1 MGVYLGILR
10 EENINKKALWGYI
23 GGLYEV
29 FMGIN
34 KDFGWISVDLE
45 WTIRNFRIVGD
56 IGHGDISPKDSR
68 SSISWMIYG
77 CFGCMSLCMVHNG
90 QNMVGN

>member
-1 MGVYLGILR
+1 MSLPSFFDVFLLRTSFLWAFMGVYLGILR

-34 KDFGWISVDLE
+34 KDFG
-45 WTIRNFRIVGD
+45 
-56 IGHGDISPKDSR
+56 
-68 SSISWMIYG
+68 
-77 CFGCMSLCMVHNG
+77 
-90 QNMVGN
+90 

>member
-34 KDFGWISVDLE
+34 KDFG
-45 WTIRNFRIVGD
+45 
-56 IGHGDISPKDSR
+56 
-68 SSISWMIYG
+68 
-77 CFGCMSLCMVHNG
+77 
-90 QNMVGN
+90 